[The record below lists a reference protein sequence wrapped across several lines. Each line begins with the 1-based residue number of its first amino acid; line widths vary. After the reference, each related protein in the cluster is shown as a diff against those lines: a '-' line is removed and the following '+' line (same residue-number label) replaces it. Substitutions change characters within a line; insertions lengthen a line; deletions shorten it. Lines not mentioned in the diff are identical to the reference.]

1 MFADDEDE
9 LLFAD
14 DDEIENENSENTK
27 EIKTWKVMIA
37 DDEEEIH
44 TVTKFALSDYQYK
57 GNKIQFINAF
67 TGRQAV
73 DLLIENPDTAL
84 ILLDVVMESNEA
96 GLQAIDKIRN
106 ELNNQFVRI
115 VLRTGQPGQA
125 PEEEIILKYDIND
138 YKNKTELTDKKLF
151 TAITTGLRSYSDII
165 EVENFRQNLEQLVQD
180 RTAELNEQKLIL
192 ERRNNDIM
200 SSINY
205 AFRIQDAMLSDFD
218 KIEEHLPE
226 FFIFFQP
233 KDIVSGDFYWFGQQD
248 NKIIISAIDCTGHG
262 VPGAF
267 MSMVGDAHLN
277 QIILIDEVYSTNI
290 IAQKLHQK
298 VRQSLKQSE
307 SQNRDGMELGI
318 CVIDNE
324 RKGVEFTGAGRPLL
338 YAQNG
343 ELFEIKGDRQS
354 IGGRQEETDRIFTKH
369 FIPVN
374 DIPTTFYMFSD
385 GLPDQ
390 FGGEHA
396 RKMMIKHV
404 REIILSICDKPLEE
418 QGKIINQIFNEW
430 KGDLKQTDDVLVIGF
445 KICF

>member
-1 MFADDEDE
+1 MFTDNEDE
-9 LLFAD
+9 LLFAE
-14 DDEIENENSENTK
+14 DDENLEQKSENIQDK
-27 EIKTWKVMIA
+27 KTWKVMIA

-57 GNKIQFINAF
+57 GSKIEFINAY
-67 TGRQAV
+67 TGKQAV
-73 DLLIENPDTAL
+73 DLLVQNPDVAL
-84 ILLDVVMESNEA
+84 ILLDVVMENNDA
-96 GLQAIDKIRN
+96 GLQAVDKIRN

-125 PEEEIILKYDIND
+125 PEEEVILKYDIND

-165 EVENFRQNLEQLVQD
+165 EVENFRQNLEQLVVE
-180 RTAELNEQKLIL
+180 RTAELQHQKLIL
-192 ERRNNDIM
+192 ERKNNDIM

-218 KIEEHLPE
+218 KIQKHLPE

-233 KDIVSGDFYWFGQQD
+233 KDIVSGDFYWFGEKD
-248 NKIIISAIDCTGHG
+248 GKVIISAIDCTGHG

-277 QIILIDEVYSTNI
+277 QIILIDDISSTDV
-290 IAQKLHQK
+290 IAKKLHQK
-298 VRQSLKQSE
+298 VRQSLKQDE

-318 CVIDNE
+318 CIIDKE
-324 RKGVEFTGAGRPLL
+324 KKGVEFTGAGRPLL
-338 YAQNG
+338 YVQNG
-343 ELFEIKGDRQS
+343 ELHEIKADRQS
-354 IGGRQEETDRIFTKH
+354 IGGRQDETDKNFTSH
-369 FIPVN
+369 FIAVN

-390 FGGEHA
+390 FGGKNS

-404 REIILSICDKPLEE
+404 RETLLAICDKPLEE
-418 QGKIINQIFNEW
+418 QGKIINKVFNDW
-430 KGDLKQTDDVLVIGF
+430 KGSLRQTDDVLVIGF
-445 KICF
+445 KVCF

>member
-1 MFADDEDE
+1 MFTDNEDE
-9 LLFAD
+9 LLFAE
-14 DDEIENENSENTK
+14 DDENLEQKSENIQDK
-27 EIKTWKVMIA
+27 KTWKVMIA

-57 GNKIQFINAF
+57 GSKIEFINAY
-67 TGRQAV
+67 TGKQAV
-73 DLLIENPDTAL
+73 DLLVQNPDVAL
-84 ILLDVVMESNEA
+84 ILLDVVMENNDA
-96 GLQAIDKIRN
+96 GLQAVDKIRN

-125 PEEEIILKYDIND
+125 PEEEVILKYDIND

-165 EVENFRQNLEQLVQD
+165 EVENFRQNLEQLVVE
-180 RTAELNEQKLIL
+180 RTAELQHQKLIL
-192 ERRNNDIM
+192 ERKNNDIM

-218 KIEEHLPE
+218 KIQKHLPE

-233 KDIVSGDFYWFGQQD
+233 KDIVSGDFYWFGEKD
-248 NKIIISAIDCTGHG
+248 GKVIISAIDCTGHG

-267 MSMVGDAHLN
+267 MSMVGDAYLN
-277 QIILIDEVYSTNI
+277 QIILIDDISSTDV
-290 IAQKLHQK
+290 IAKKLHQK
-298 VRQSLKQSE
+298 VRQSLKQDE

-318 CVIDNE
+318 CIIDKE
-324 RKGVEFTGAGRPLL
+324 KKGVEFTGAGRPLL
-338 YAQNG
+338 YVQNG
-343 ELFEIKGDRQS
+343 ELHEIKADRQS
-354 IGGRQEETDRIFTKH
+354 IGGRQDETDKNFTSH
-369 FIPVN
+369 FIAVN

-390 FGGEHA
+390 FGGKNS

-404 REIILSICDKPLEE
+404 RETLLAICDKPLEE
-418 QGKIINQIFNEW
+418 QGKIINKVFNDW
-430 KGDLKQTDDVLVIGF
+430 KGSLRQTDDVLVIGF
-445 KICF
+445 KVCF